1 MTAPTHIRFT
11 QDESEAIDAYAAA
24 HGLRKAS
31 AVRAL
36 LQLGID
42 TANSPP
48 DAAIDCAALAR
59 IEAALTTLVQQLDAA
74 RRSEEDA
81 RRSDE
86 AARAA
91 IEARLARLEQAA
103 GSGR

>member
-1 MTAPTHIRFT
+1 MNAPTHIRFT

-42 TANSPP
+42 AANSPP
-48 DAAIDCAALAR
+48 AAAIDGSALTR
-59 IEAALTTLVQQLDAA
+59 IEASLATLLQQL
-74 RRSEEDA
+74 
-81 RRSDE
+81 E
-86 AARAA
+86 AARQADAA
-91 IEARLARLEQAA
+91 MRAAFDARLARLEGASPPA
-103 GSGR
+103 R

>member
-1 MTAPTHIRFT
+1 MNAPTHIRFT

-42 TANSPP
+42 AANSPP
-48 DAAIDCAALAR
+48 GTAIDGNALAR
-59 IEAALTTLVQQLDAA
+59 IEASLATLLQQFEATRQADAEM
-74 RRSEEDA
+74 RTVL
-81 RRSDE
+81 
-86 AARAA
+86 
-91 IEARLARLEQAA
+91 EARLTRLEGAA
-103 GSGR
+103 PAAR

>member
-42 TANSPP
+42 TANSPK
-48 DAAIDCAALAR
+48 DAAIDGAVLAR
-59 IEAALTTLVQQLDAA
+59 IEATLATLVQQLDAA
-74 RRSEEDA
+74 RRSEE
-81 RRSDE
+81 
-86 AARAA
+86 AAQAA

-103 GSGR
+103 APGH